1 MGINRYY
8 NVPVPA
14 DVTGVP
20 AVCIGV
26 NYSEKDGERPALR
39 FIVRRDLS
47 VKLASFTLLYRF
59 SAASVREKDPAHP
72 YLRFVYDRA
81 DINQRE
87 YIILK
92 GNAPEDGIP
101 DGCTAVVS
109 SVTLESG
116 EVLSY
121 KTGIFTDP
129 DHPIA
134 ASGTVAPLL
143 AQYFASRN
151 AAKAQPEQKPK
162 SNLQSLAEKAAAAVV
177 VPELKPANKTK
188 KTAKKKLL
196 KRHTAEAVTVV
207 CVLALFIGGVVFLG
221 TWDRPVEKPMDTV
234 VQRLLDEG
242 RYGDA
247 YKTAQDKNDTEGM
260 QNVCRT
266 ASASYLFAQDYEN
279 AYLYASAAPE
289 PFEREVI
296 DMFVSLLITQ
306 NRQEEAYEFLT
317 GLPQFTDAMQR
328 VCQSIVD
335 RSLAS
340 GDYVTAY
347 TYAKKAP
354 SPLETYV
361 MEYAA
366 GEIVRNGHVNE
377 DVFTALEQ
385 LEDSGAF
392 DDMAEKAANKLMDD
406 GSYREAAAI
415 ACQLRDEPARVTMIK
430 SICETGM
437 KQYVNDKDLDAA
449 TELFEFCKP
458 MMDEASRTKSMQTMI
473 DYAPIR
479 DDTAGGIYF
488 SSLMGSDTSAVE
500 IDGED
505 ESIRQNLGYVWF
517 LLSAD
522 QKRTYH
528 ARELDLYKEAY
539 RITGGTIETV
549 TDAVSVAASEN
560 MAIALTKNGT
570 VHALSG
576 TGHNKLLSL
585 PAVSD

>member
-92 GNAPEDGIP
+92 GSAPEDGIP

-143 AQYFASRN
+143 AQYFTSRN

-188 KTAKKKLL
+188 KTAK
-196 KRHTAEAVTVV
+196 
-207 CVLALFIGGVVFLG
+207 
-221 TWDRPVEKPMDTV
+221 
-234 VQRLLDEG
+234 
-242 RYGDA
+242 
-247 YKTAQDKNDTEGM
+247 
-260 QNVCRT
+260 
-266 ASASYLFAQDYEN
+266 
-279 AYLYASAAPE
+279 
-289 PFEREVI
+289 
-296 DMFVSLLITQ
+296 
-306 NRQEEAYEFLT
+306 
-317 GLPQFTDAMQR
+317 
-328 VCQSIVD
+328 
-335 RSLAS
+335 RSS
-340 GDYVTAY
+340 
-347 TYAKKAP
+347 
-354 SPLETYV
+354 
-361 MEYAA
+361 
-366 GEIVRNGHVNE
+366 
-377 DVFTALEQ
+377 
-385 LEDSGAF
+385 
-392 DDMAEKAANKLMDD
+392 
-406 GSYREAAAI
+406 
-415 ACQLRDEPARVTMIK
+415 
-430 SICETGM
+430 
-437 KQYVNDKDLDAA
+437 
-449 TELFEFCKP
+449 
-458 MMDEASRTKSMQTMI
+458 
-473 DYAPIR
+473 
-479 DDTAGGIYF
+479 
-488 SSLMGSDTSAVE
+488 
-500 IDGED
+500 
-505 ESIRQNLGYVWF
+505 
-517 LLSAD
+517 
-522 QKRTYH
+522 
-528 ARELDLYKEAY
+528 
-539 RITGGTIETV
+539 
-549 TDAVSVAASEN
+549 
-560 MAIALTKNGT
+560 
-570 VHALSG
+570 
-576 TGHNKLLSL
+576 
-585 PAVSD
+585 